1 MENIFES
8 AHYPGLETFDE
19 KTQKEILSRLK
30 DLYESILEM
39 ENDPLF
45 ISLTAKTS
53 IDEILQFFFPQD
65 RVIPQSL
72 LKFLS
77 ITADDPDGV
86 IENKEEKE
94 TLEKHRDW
102 FATIL
107 RLNRLQLDEK
117 IFSEREIHLFQLPL
131 MLDKDWLKITDP
143 ETGSEIDKGE
153 AYRSDGIIWGMACA
167 RAESLYGIK
176 LGFSNFLPLFTFLK
190 RDLNSDELRD
200 SHKPLLE
207 LMDNLEGFYKLR
219 KAVEKNESFVEIET
233 LKAITKLN
241 EKTIVNASKKSKED
255 LIPVDKDGN
264 TYKDLKRERI
274 PRRYFQ
280 PESAK
285 KWVLSEDRKQS
296 KEIIFKNSL
305 YYSDEQ
311 MQESKMLRGRKNE
324 KVVIEVE
331 NKIELEQFLTENEAD

>member
-8 AHYPGLETFDE
+8 ALYPDLETFDE
-19 KTQKEILSRLK
+19 KTQKEILSRLN

-45 ISLTAKTS
+45 ISLSAKTS
-53 IDEILQFFFPQD
+53 IDEILHFFLPPD
-65 RVIPQSL
+65 RKVPNEL
-72 LKFLS
+72 LRLL
-77 ITADDPDGV
+77 ITWSDDPDNLV
-86 IENKEEKE
+86 NNDEDKERIDSA
-94 TLEKHRDW
+94 RDW
-102 FATIL
+102 FADFMRLTKIELNTAMFTGEEIL
-107 RLNRLQLDEK
+107 DHWIK
-117 IFSEREIHLFQLPL
+117 FSR
-131 MLDKDWLKITDP
+131 DKDIVTLTDEDTGEVLEKD
-143 ETGSEIDKGE
+143 ETF
-153 AYRSDGIIWGMACA
+153 RSDGIIWGMACA
-167 RAESLYGIK
+167 RAESLYGIR

-190 RDLNSDELRD
+190 RDLDTDEHRD

-264 TYKDLKRERI
+264 TYKHLKRERI

-296 KEIIFKNSL
+296 KEIIYKDSL

-311 MQESKMLRGRKNE
+311 MKEVQMIWRNE

-331 NKIELEQFLTENEAD
+331 NKIELEQFLIENEAD